1 MQPESK
7 RQKQVAGEVQEVLND
22 VFQRLGLTMV
32 EGGMLSI
39 SAVKMTPDLL
49 EARVYIS
56 LFQVADRNAAMK
68 KLEERAW
75 EIKRELA
82 SAIKHQVRRIPQLQF
97 YLDETLDQV
106 YKMEDLFRQIRLD
119 DKKTGSPEEDTDTQ
133 NPGA

>member
-1 MQPESK
+1 M
-7 RQKQVAGEVQEVLND
+7 ND